1 MSEQKYGY
9 KGKDLT
15 TLILLKIEH
24 VVGLI
29 ADREN
34 RSFDECYPEFVSS
47 RTYANLTSTDTLL
60 WSESAE
66 FIVDDYYGESEGVSL
81 DKTIVFER
89 LPV

>member
-1 MSEQKYGY
+1 MNEKKYSY

-24 VVGLI
+24 IVGLI

-47 RTYANLTSTDTLL
+47 RAYVNLSNSDTLL
-60 WSESAE
+60 WGESAE
-66 FIVDDYYGESEGVSL
+66 FIVDDYYR
-81 DKTIVFER
+81 ER
-89 LPV
+89 TQIEAA